1 VVNRVRSGPLGN
13 SPAEAVAE
21 ALSRYAGV
29 QAAALLPFDQA
40 ACDAALSHGRS
51 LADAAKSSKLRKAM
65 QGLAAGVMGDLLR

>member
-1 VVNRVRSGPLGN
+1 MLFRS
-13 SPAEAVAE
+13 AEAVAE

-51 LADAAKSSKLRKAM
+51 LVDAAKSSKLRKGM
-65 QGLAAGVMGDLLR
+65 QQLAAGVLRDLLS